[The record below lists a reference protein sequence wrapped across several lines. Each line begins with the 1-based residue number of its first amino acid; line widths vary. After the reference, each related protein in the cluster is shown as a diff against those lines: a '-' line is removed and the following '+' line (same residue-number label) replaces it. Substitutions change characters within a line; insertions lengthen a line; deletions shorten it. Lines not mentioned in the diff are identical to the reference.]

1 MLVKYVV
8 NFGREGVKRVQEI
21 VFLVVLGFLGE
32 HPGAILGPGRPK
44 VSAGNE
50 KERKSEL
57 FPPVP
62 GP

>member
-1 MLVKYVV
+1 MV

-21 VFLVVLGFLGE
+21 MFLVVLGLLGD

-44 VSAGNE
+44 VSAGAE
-50 KERKSEL
+50 KERNSEL

>member
-1 MLVKYVV
+1 MTPQRVK
-8 NFGREGVKRVQEI
+8 FGREAIKREQEI
-21 VFLVVLGFLGE
+21 MSVVVVGSLGD

-44 VSAGNE
+44 VSAGTE
-50 KERKSEL
+50 KERNSEL